1 LPVQARSIASVDA
14 ILKATVQVLLRVGK
28 EKLTTTRVAARAG
41 VSVGTL
47 YQYFPNKRALL
58 QSALKLHVEE
68 ILAEVDR
75 VCVAQRGQPVEQ
87 MVEALAVASLAVKL
101 RDPKKSRALYAVSSD
116 VEGAKIAADAE
127 ARAKDA
133 LVGLLKSAPEMLKT
147 DLQLMATVLQSITAG
162 VKRRLLESDMPE
174 GQFEVMQREL
184 VLVVRSYVRA
194 CVVERAVLCTDIGA
208 ATANSDTAGAIHSVV
223 LRGSDLLPGSG
234 KSARQSAGS

>member
-1 LPVQARSIASVDA
+1 LAQQTATRLEPRKSPVQARSTASVDA
-14 ILKATVQVLLRVGK
+14 ILKATVQVLLKVGK

-58 QSALKLHVEE
+58 RAALKLHVEE
-68 ILAEVDR
+68 ILAEVDK
-75 VCVAQRGQPVEQ
+75 VCVAQRGRPVEQ

-101 RDPKKSRALYAVSSD
+101 RDPKKGRALYAVSSD

-147 DLQLMATVLQSITAG
+147 DLQLMATVLQSVIAG
-162 VKRRLLESDMPE
+162 MKRGLLQPDMPE
-174 GQFEVMQREL
+174 EQFEVMQREL
-184 VLVVRSYVRA
+184 VLVLRNYVRA
-194 CVVERAVLCTDIGA
+194 CVG
-208 ATANSDTAGAIHSVV
+208 H
-223 LRGSDLLPGSG
+223 
-234 KSARQSAGS
+234 